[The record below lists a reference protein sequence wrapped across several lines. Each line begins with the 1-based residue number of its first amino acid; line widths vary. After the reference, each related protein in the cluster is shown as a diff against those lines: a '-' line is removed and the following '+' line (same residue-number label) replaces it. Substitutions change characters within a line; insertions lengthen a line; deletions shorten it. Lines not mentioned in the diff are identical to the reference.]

1 MPNRRTTAA
10 ALAALP
16 VGALAAACGGGV
28 SGPLAGKTPAQILSA
43 ALTAASHSS
52 GFHYVLR
59 ADNANQHETIT
70 GDAAPNGGIQT
81 VASSPDNVVV
91 EVIGTAVYVKGNAGG
106 LQNTIGLPA
115 TSATKYAG
123 QWISVKPTDS
133 LYQPVTQAVT
143 TSGVLGELEPKGHLT
158 EAPKT
163 FNGTS
168 AVAVSGGLP
177 GAAQSGVTGSSTMYV
192 SAASPTVPIG
202 FTGTAKNNGQ
212 TVTDDGTF
220 SMWGEQVPLS
230 APTGTIVPF
239 SSIPTS

>member
-1 MPNRRTTAA
+1 MPDRRTTAC
-10 ALAALP
+10 ALAALS

-59 ADNANQHETIT
+59 ADNGSQHETIT
-70 GDAAPNGGIQT
+70 GDAAPGGGIQT
-81 VASSPDNVVV
+81 VTSATDTVVV
-91 EVIGTAVYVKGNAGG
+91 EVIGTAVYVMGNAGG
-106 LQNTIGLPA
+106 LKDTIGLPA

-123 QWISVKPTDS
+123 QWISVKQTDS

-143 TSGVLGELEPKGHLT
+143 TSGVLGELEPKGHLA
-158 EAPKT
+158 EVPKT

-168 AVAVSGGLP
+168 AVAVTGGLP
-177 GAAQSGVTGSSTMYV
+177 GAAQQGVTGTSTMYV
-192 SAASPTVPIG
+192 AAGSPTVPIG

-212 TVTDDGTF
+212 TVSDNGTF
-220 SMWGEQVPLS
+220 TKWGEQVPLS
-230 APTGTIVPF
+230 APTGTIVAF
-239 SSIPTS
+239 SSIPTA